1 MKPDKNI
8 KRMRGKFDNL
18 PDKQSASNL
27 TRKRIQACT
36 KQEKEY
42 LEYFIRAGEK
52 PVRSA
57 KTAYIRPE
65 FHERIQRIV
74 GVIGK
79 GQLSLSV
86 FIDHVLE
93 RHFDEYEEV
102 IRRLYSKNYQDVY

>member
-8 KRMRGKFDNL
+8 TKTKRKSRSLLSG
-18 PDKQSASNL
+18 QSAQKQ
-27 TRKRIQACT
+27 TKKCMQACA

-42 LEYFIRAGEK
+42 LEHFIRTGEK

-93 RHFDEYEEV
+93 CHFNDYEDV
-102 IRRLYSKNYQDVY
+102 IRRLYSKNYQDIY

>member
-1 MKPDKNI
+1 
-8 KRMRGKFDNL
+8 MRGKFDNL

-27 TRKRIQACT
+27 TRKVFRHVRSRRRNIWNI
-36 KQEKEY
+36 
-42 LEYFIRAGEK
+42 LSVPGEK

>member
-1 MKPDKNI
+1 MYEAGEGISGTFYPC
-8 KRMRGKFDNL
+8 RGKL
-18 PDKQSASNL
+18 
-27 TRKRIQACT
+27 
-36 KQEKEY
+36 
-42 LEYFIRAGEK
+42 
-52 PVRSA
+52 VRSA

>member
-42 LEYFIRAGEK
+42 LEHFSV
-52 PVRSA
+52 P
-57 KTAYIRPE
+57 
-65 FHERIQRIV
+65 
-74 GVIGK
+74 GK
-79 GQLSLSV
+79 N
-86 FIDHVLE
+86 
-93 RHFDEYEEV
+93 R
-102 IRRLYSKNYQDVY
+102 